1 MELDTSLAEEIEV
14 EIIDDIELPTNFES
28 FGGPFPYDSKHLRR
42 VAGSLFGEALAIAK
56 PKAAFRVSLLAIE
69 DLGLGHKIEVG
80 PVVLTDQILTDNLK
94 DLGRVFPFLA
104 TEGPELAQW
113 AQGLSARDKTAAFV
127 IRYMALKEAER
138 RLEERLTEL
147 YGLSRLGAMSPGVL
161 PAWPLTGQESLFELL
176 EPLPSQLGVSLK
188 KGTYWMIPDVS
199 SSGLYFETE
208 AGFHNCRLCPLDT
221 CPLRRFGRDHVEN
234 VPIQGL
240 LG

>member
-1 MELDTSLAEEIEV
+1 MELDLSAAEEIEI
-14 EIIDDIELPTNFES
+14 EIIEDIELPTNFES
-28 FGGPFPYDSKHLRR
+28 FGGPFPYDSKHVRR
-42 VAGSLFGEALAIAK
+42 VAGSLLGDAMAIAK
-56 PKAAFRVSLLAIE
+56 PKAAFRVSVIAVE
-69 DLGLGHKIEVG
+69 DLGLNRKIEIG
-80 PVVLTDQILTDNLK
+80 PVVLTDQVLTDNLK

-104 TEGPELAQW
+104 TEGPELAKW
-113 AQGLSARDKTAAFV
+113 AQTLSPRDKTAAFV
-127 IRYMALKEAER
+127 IRYIALKEAER

-161 PAWPLTGQESLFELL
+161 PAWPLQGQRNLFELL
-176 EPLPSQLGVSLK
+176 DPLPTQLGVSLK
-188 KGTYWMIPDVS
+188 GETFWMIPDVS